1 MPMPL
6 PLFILVMPLRGKL
19 LKDQLSKQVVP
30 IPHIYIYRLKFY
42 SMLATGITKH
52 RIIPE
57 MNVRTTSIC

>member
-30 IPHIYIYRLKFY
+30 ITNIYIYRYIYIYLLKFD
-42 SMLATGITKH
+42 
-52 RIIPE
+52 
-57 MNVRTTSIC
+57 SI